1 MYSLSSATPLYNSS
15 PPTPRTIPTLNKK
28 MMMRKHRKSLMAFP
42 ILLHLLLF
50 PQPLLSQDNN
60 NFVRQPAGQLLIT
73 PHERSHSEP
82 QQVHISL
89 VGKENMR
96 VSWITQDKHAESL
109 VEYGTKSG
117 QYSAK
122 ATGEQTSYQYFFYT
136 SGLIHN
142 VVIGPLQPATTYY
155 YRCGASPPEFSFRT
169 PPSNFP
175 IEFVVVGDLGQT
187 EWTASTLKHV
197 DSSDYDVFLLPGDLS
212 YADSQQP
219 LWDSFGRL
227 VEPYASKRP
236 WMVTEGNHEIEIF
249 PIIYPQGFEAYN
261 ARWPMPF
268 QQSASTS
275 NLYYSFEVA
284 STHVIMLGSYTDFD
298 AQSEQ
303 YTWLQSDLKN
313 IDRVKTP
320 WVIVLLHAPW
330 YNTNEAH
337 QGEGESMRLAME
349 DLLYNAH
356 VDLVFAG
363 HVHAYERFT
372 RIYDN
377 KADSCGPM
385 YVTIGD
391 GGNREGLALTFKN
404 PPSPLSL
411 YRESSFGHGRLRIL
425 NETHAHWSWHRNND
439 SNAVVADGVW
449 IESLSSSKACS
460 KTPDQQNVANEE
472 L

>member
-1 MYSLSSATPLYNSS
+1 
-15 PPTPRTIPTLNKK
+15 
-28 MMMRKHRKSLMAFP
+28 MMGRKCSRRSLMEFP
-42 ILLHLLLF
+42 IPLIHTLFLLLF
-50 PQPLLSQDNN
+50 PLPLLSEHN
-60 NFVRQPAGQLLIT
+60 NFVRQPAGQLIIT
-73 PHERSHSEP
+73 PHQRSHSDP

-89 VGKENMR
+89 VGKEKMR
-96 VSWITQDKHAESL
+96 VSWITEEKRAESV
-109 VEYGTKSG
+109 VEYGTESGEYNAKS
-117 QYSAK
+117 
-122 ATGEQTSYQYFFYT
+122 TGEHTSYRYFLYN
-136 SGLIHN
+136 SGKIHN
-142 VVIGPLQPATTYY
+142 VVIGPLKPGTTYF
-155 YRCGASPPEFSFRT
+155 YRCGGSGPEFSLKT
-169 PPSNFP
+169 PPHNFP
-175 IEFVVVGDLGQT
+175 LEFVVVGDLGQT

-197 DSSDYDVFLLPGDLS
+197 ESREYDVALLPGDLS

-249 PIIYPQGFEAYN
+249 PIIYPQPFQAYN

-275 NLYYSFEVA
+275 NLYYSFQLVA
-284 STHVIMLGSYTDFD
+284 THVIMLGSYTDFH
-298 AQSEQ
+298 AQSQQ
-303 YTWLQSDLKN
+303 YNWLQSDLAN
-313 IDRVKTP
+313 IDRAKTP
-320 WVIVLLHAPW
+320 WLIVLLHAPW

-337 QGEGESMRLAME
+337 QGEGESMRQAME
-349 DLLYNAH
+349 QLLYNAR

-377 KADSCGPM
+377 KVDSCGPM

-411 YRESSFGHGRLRIL
+411 YREPSFGHGRLRIV

-439 SNAVVADGVW
+439 TDAVVADGVW
-449 IESLSSSKACS
+449 IESLSSSQACS
-460 KTPDQQNVANEE
+460 IQQDAPNEE